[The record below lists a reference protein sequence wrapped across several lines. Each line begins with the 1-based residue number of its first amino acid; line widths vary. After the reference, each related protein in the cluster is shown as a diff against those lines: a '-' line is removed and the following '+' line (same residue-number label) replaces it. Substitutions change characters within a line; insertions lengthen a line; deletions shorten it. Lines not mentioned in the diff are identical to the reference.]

1 MLRQLG
7 NLRSSFLGNYMEQL
21 LRQLGVLSKVLKVMH
36 VASGLGASIVVTLVS
51 LSLVSTG
58 NK

>member
-1 MLRQLG
+1 MSRKLG
-7 NLRSSFLGNYMEQL
+7 NLRSGFLGNYMEQL

-36 VASGLGASIVVTLVS
+36 VASGLRASIVVTQVL

-58 NK
+58 NN